1 LDPKKHSLSL
11 SLKKVLR
18 KYVEKNIE
26 RKRCAVD
33 YKTLRGKLAA
43 CWTPRL
49 GVLLELG
56 RAVAER
62 RKWKKRSF

>member
-1 LDPKKHSLSL
+1 M
-11 SLKKVLR
+11 
-18 KYVEKNIE
+18 YIEKNIE
-26 RKRCAVD
+26 RKQYAVD

-49 GVLLELG
+49 GLLLELG

-62 RKWKKRSF
+62 RKWKKLYF